1 MNLRIIA
8 KKRENNYNI
17 EIVLNFYYQKKQKCL
32 FETLAF

>member
-1 MNLRIIA
+1 MIIA

-17 EIVLNFYYQKKQKCL
+17 EIVLKFYCQKKQKCL